1 MWMPLLMEQ
10 GDQEVL
16 ALSLETP
23 RVVSLLHH
31 IVSYRIQ
38 WMRLQTEACA
48 LRDGLLLAQQI
59 GCCRVEIQSDCME
72 VVNTMQDA
80 GFSATVAAAIYDECA
95 QYWKEFVAIS
105 ISHCN
110 RTCNSAT
117 HELARQVLLEKSS
130 HVWVDDPPSSILQL
144 LVNDVSILLNQ

>member
-1 MWMPLLMEQ
+1 MWMPLLMQQ

-38 WMRLQTEACA
+38 WMRLQTEARA

-80 GFSATVAAAIYDECA
+80 GFSATAAAAIYDECA

-117 HELARQVLLEKSS
+117 M
-130 HVWVDDPPSSILQL
+130 
-144 LVNDVSILLNQ
+144 N